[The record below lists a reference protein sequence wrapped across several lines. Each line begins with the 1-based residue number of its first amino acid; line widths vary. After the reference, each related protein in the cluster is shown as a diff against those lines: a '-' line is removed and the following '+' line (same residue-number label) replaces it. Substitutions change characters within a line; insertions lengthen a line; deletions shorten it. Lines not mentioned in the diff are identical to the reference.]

1 MNYRQRFYDSYDRS
15 NYNFKVSNSYYH
27 YKNIQNIIYRKP
39 EYKPNMNLKSSRLN
53 IQMQPNQKYN
63 FSRQN
68 KIYKKILEDIRNT
81 VVKPKMN
88 IYYKIKEEKIREY
101 KNASKS
107 LEKKELKRENSR
119 YHKRLRSQKSL
130 LRLREIDQDY
140 KLNHQKLLDNS
151 KRIKKKFMILPPIN
165 TITKRYDTI
174 GNNKKYYYN
183 YIDKMKKTEPHHPL
197 MKYND
202 LNIYF

>member
-15 NYNFKVSNSYYH
+15 NYNYKVSNSYYH
-27 YKNIQNIIYRKP
+27 YKNIQNIIYRKS
-39 EYKPNMNLKSSRLN
+39 EYKPTINIKSQRYN
-53 IQMQPNQKYN
+53 IHIQPSDK
-63 FSRQN
+63 FILSRQN
-68 KIYKKILEDIRNT
+68 KIYKKKLEDIRNT

-88 IYYKIKEEKIREY
+88 VYYKLKEEKMREY
-101 KNASKS
+101 KNASKN

-119 YHKRLRSQKSL
+119 FHKRLRSQKSL
-130 LRLREIDQDY
+130 LRLREMDQEY

-151 KRIKKKFMILPPIN
+151 KKINKRYMILPPIN
-165 TITKRYDTI
+165 TIGKRYDTL
-174 GNNKKYYYN
+174 GNNRKYSYN

>member
-15 NYNFKVSNSYYH
+15 NYNFKGSNSYYL
-27 YKNIQNIIYRKP
+27 YMNIQNRIYRKP

>member
-1 MNYRQRFYDSYDRS
+1 MNYRQRFYDSYDRN
-15 NYNFKVSNSYYH
+15 NYNFKVSNSFYH

-39 EYKPNMNLKSSRLN
+39 EYKPTISLKSQRLN
-53 IQMQPNQKYN
+53 IQIQPSNNYMI
-63 FSRQN
+63 SRQN
-68 KIYKKILEDIRNT
+68 KIYRKILEDIKNT

-88 IYYKIKEEKIREY
+88 LYYKLKEEKIREY
-101 KNASKS
+101 REASKS

-130 LRLREIDQDY
+130 LRLREIDKEY

-151 KRIKKKFMILPPIN
+151 KKINKKFMILPPLNNIA
-165 TITKRYDTI
+165 KRYDTI
-174 GNNKKYYYN
+174 GNNKRYN
-183 YIDKMKKTEPHHPL
+183 YNYLDKMKKTEPHHPL